1 MKDLKHYRI
10 NAGSSV
16 SLKDFATADDGGME
30 ESDARAQFEQLKKR
44 MEDLQEVIYAQ
55 CQHALLVVLQA
66 MDTGGKDSTIRS
78 VFTGFNPAGCRVANF
93 KAPNESERLH
103 DFLWRVHQRAPR
115 LGQIVVFNRSHY
127 EDVLIAR
134 VRELVPKARW
144 KRRYKHINDFEEM
157 LSDEGVH
164 IVKFFLHISKDYQ
177 KRRLQKRLD
186 NPSKHWKFDPGDLE
200 ERKRWDDYQS
210 AYEKALARCSTER
223 APWYVI
229 PAEIRWYRD
238 LLIARALVETL
249 ESMDL
254 RFPQS
259 TIDPQSFVID

>member
-1 MKDLKHYRI
+1 MKDLKHYRVRP
-10 NAGSSV
+10 GSKV
-16 SLKDFATADDGGME
+16 NLKEFATADDGGMV
-30 ESDARAQFEQLKKR
+30 ESDARERFEKLKGR
-44 MEDLQEVIYAQ
+44 MEDLQEVLYAQ
-55 CQHALLVVLQA
+55 CQHALLVVVQA

-93 KAPNESERLH
+93 KAPNETERLH

-134 VRELVPKARW
+134 VRELVPKTRW
-144 KRRYKHINDFEEM
+144 KKRYQHINDFEAM

-164 IVKFFLHISKDYQ
+164 IVKFFLHISKGYQ
-177 KRRLQKRLD
+177 KQRLQKRLD
-186 NPSKHWKFDPGDLE
+186 NLNKHWKFDPGDLA
-200 ERKRWDDYQS
+200 ERARWDDYQA
-210 AYEKALARCSTER
+210 AYEEAMERCSTER

-229 PAEIRWYRD
+229 PAETRWFRD
-238 LLIARALVETL
+238 LLISRVLVETL

-254 RFPQS
+254 RYPPS
-259 TIDPQSFVID
+259 SIDPTTIVID

>member
-1 MKDLKHYRI
+1 MKDLKHYRVHPGT
-10 NAGSSV
+10 NV
-16 SLKDFATADDGGME
+16 NLKNYATADDGGLDE
-30 ESDARAQFEQLKKR
+30 TAARSQFEKLKKR
-44 MEDLQEVIYAQ
+44 MEALQEVLYAQ
-55 CQHALLVVLQA
+55 SRHALLVVLQA

-93 KAPNESERLH
+93 KAPNETERMH
-103 DFLWRVHQRAPR
+103 DFLWRVHQRTPR

-127 EDVLIAR
+127 EDVLIVR
-134 VRELVPKARW
+134 VRELVPRERW
-144 KRRYKHINDFEEM
+144 KKRYKHINDFEEM

-177 KRRLQKRLD
+177 KQRLLKRLE
-186 NPSKHWKFDPGDLE
+186 NPNKHWKFDPGDLA
-200 ERKRWDDYQS
+200 ERKRWDDYQL
-210 AYEKALARCSTER
+210 AYEKAMEECSTDR

-238 LLIARALVETL
+238 LLIARVLVKTL

-259 TIDPQSFVID
+259 TIDPQSIVID